1 MEHNKNIAVLKAA
14 FGLAGKEAAVLA
26 ALLGGMAYAQDLEAA
41 CGVASRGALR
51 KHMTRLREKLPRG
64 GVTSRRQPTRYRLTD
79 AAVQVCLEALGKEKI
94 YHQGHQGHQGVGD
107 GSGRPGEAGRLGD
120 LGGLGG
126 RASRF
131 GPEDFEGASRP
142 GAPR

>member
-1 MEHNKNIAVLKAA
+1 MEHKQNIAALKAA
-14 FGLAGKEAAVLA
+14 FGLAGKEAAVLG

-64 GVTSRRQPTRYRLTD
+64 GVTSRRRPTRYRLTE
-79 AAVQVCLEALGKEKI
+79 AAVQVCLEALGKEKM
-94 YHQGHQGHQGVGD
+94 YHQGHQGVGD

-126 RASRF
+126 RASCF
-131 GPEDFEGASRP
+131 GPEDFDGASRP